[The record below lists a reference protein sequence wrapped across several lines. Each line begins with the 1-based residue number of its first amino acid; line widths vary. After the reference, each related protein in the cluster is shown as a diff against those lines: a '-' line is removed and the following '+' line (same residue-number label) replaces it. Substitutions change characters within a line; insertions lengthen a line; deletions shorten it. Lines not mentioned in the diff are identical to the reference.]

1 MYYMGIDLHKKQF
14 TTTILDENGETLS
27 KSKVK
32 TDRES
37 IRSYF
42 EKVRELGEMKGVVE
56 ATFNWAYFFDEV
68 QDNFQELILS
78 HPKKTRAIAEARI
91 KTDSI
96 DSEVLANLLRA
107 DLIPQAYV
115 PSQETREIKNLVRYR
130 MSLVKV
136 RTSLKNRV
144 HKIIDRNHIE
154 DEILKML
161 TDKFGKRGM
170 KIMRGL
176 EIKGNDQ
183 NILRGYLDLIE
194 KINTKIKE
202 VKRKIK
208 KIGEEDKITKLLKT
222 IPGIGDLLALL
233 IRYEIDAIERFSSAK
248 KLYSYAG
255 LVPSTYSSG
264 DRTYHG
270 RITKQ
275 GNKYLRWA
283 MTEAAQV
290 AAASSSCLRRYYVE
304 IKSRKGSNAAIIA
317 LARKL
322 LGIVYCVWN
331 ERRPYREVVYD

>member
-14 TTTILDENGETLS
+14 TTTILDENGEILS

-32 TDRES
+32 TDRKS

-183 NILRGYLDLIE
+183 NILCGYLDLIE
-194 KINTKIKE
+194 QINTKIKE
-202 VKRKIK
+202 VERKIK
-208 KIGEEDKITKLLKT
+208 KIAEEDAITKLLKT
-222 IPGIGDLLALL
+222 IPGIGNFLALL
-233 IRYEIDAIERFSSAK
+233 ITA
-248 KLYSYAG
+248 
-255 LVPSTYSSG
+255 
-264 DRTYHG
+264 
-270 RITKQ
+270 
-275 GNKYLRWA
+275 
-283 MTEAAQV
+283 
-290 AAASSSCLRRYYVE
+290 
-304 IKSRKGSNAAIIA
+304 
-317 LARKL
+317 
-322 LGIVYCVWN
+322 
-331 ERRPYREVVYD
+331 

>member
-1 MYYMGIDLHKKQF
+1 MGIDLHKKQF
-14 TTTILDENGETLS
+14 TTTILDENGDVVS
-27 KSKVK
+27 KSKVR

-37 IRSYF
+37 IKGYF
-42 EKVRELGEMKGVVE
+42 EKIRELGEMKGVVE
-56 ATFNWAYFFDEV
+56 ATFNWSYFFDEAR
-68 QDNFQELILS
+68 DHFQHLILS

-107 DLIPQAYV
+107 DLIPEAYV
-115 PSQETREIKNLVRYR
+115 PSRETREVKNLIRYR
-130 MSLVKV
+130 ISLVKV

-144 HKIIDRNHIE
+144 HKIVDRNHID
-154 DEILKML
+154 DEIFKML

-202 VKRKIK
+202 VEKKIK
-208 KIGEEDKITKLLKT
+208 KIAEEDTITKLLKT
-222 IPGIGDLLALL
+222 IPGIGNILALL
-233 IRYEIDAIERFSSAK
+233 IRYEIDEIERFSSAK

-255 LVPSTYSSG
+255 LIPSTYSSG
-264 DRTYHG
+264 ERIYHG

-290 AAASSSCLRRYYVE
+290 AAMSSSCLRRYYVR
-304 IKSRKGSNAAIIA
+304 IKSRKGPNAAIIA

-322 LGIVYCVWN
+322 LGIVYCIWN